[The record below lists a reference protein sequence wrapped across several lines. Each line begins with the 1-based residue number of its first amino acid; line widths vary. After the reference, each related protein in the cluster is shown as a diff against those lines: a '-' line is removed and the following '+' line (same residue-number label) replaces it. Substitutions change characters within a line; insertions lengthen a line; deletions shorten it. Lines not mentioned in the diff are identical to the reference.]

1 MNFTQFD
8 YDSHADKIRH
18 YTPERRVDGLNYYGD
33 LSVDLSAKVFAQS
46 TRETTI
52 QTSQDVGLNM
62 QMVKVKKAVLAGDNF
77 QITGCCKSPYL
88 TLGTRLTLYF
98 GEEELGQYL
107 VSEVEHVLENNNQ
120 YRSTFK
126 AIAGDTLIIPAPI
139 LTAPAAE
146 PQLAVVKNNDDPQ
159 GQGRVRVQ
167 FQWQQESYMS
177 DWIRVASPDGG
188 GSDGVGVNRGF
199 VFVPEVGDQVFV
211 SFLNNNPDKPFVS
224 GSAFHGNNSSGQS
237 HAIRTI
243 MTKSGHSIELND
255 QKGGTSI
262 RIKDKSG
269 NDILLDTK
277 GSNITITAPE
287 TMTLKAKNIQMIAE
301 ETITSQAGKNI
312 RTSAREEISQDS
324 GKKTIIASGDNTEI
338 SASKDLDLYGKKQ
351 LIGYSDGK
359 VDIGAKKAIHI
370 YGVRSLITAKDK
382 IEYKAPSMNKL
393 AESGKFKYDK
403 EKRIISAVW
412 MDDKMEK
419 VIKKTLAGKK
429 ISLLVQTRNYEEGEA
444 ITVKIKE
451 KEGQDIQEGAKELT
465 LTGIVNKDGF
475 AELKEQIEIRNIQ
488 DKPKAKMTNELKK
501 EERETDKKLE
511 QKEWEIQVVSIDK
524 NKKRFW

>member
-211 SFLNNNPDKPFVS
+211 SFLDNNPDKPFVS
-224 GSAFHGNNSSGQS
+224 GSAFHGSNSSGQS

-243 MTKSGHSIELND
+243 MTKRGNKVIMNDNEGSITVSD
-255 QKGGTSI
+255 A
-262 RIKDKSG
+262 SG
-269 NDILLDTK
+269 NTWYMDGKGNISVNAPNTFSVTAKDINLSASNSISTSAGMNIVESAGMDKTASIGMMHNVFVGGNSMMNVK
-277 GSNITITAPE
+277 GELHEIVEGN
-287 TMTLKAKNIQMIAE
+287 K
-301 ETITSQAGKNI
+301 TSQAK
-312 RTSAREEISQDS
+312 
-324 GKKTIIASGDNTEI
+324 KKTTINEEHELNVE
-338 SASKDLDLYGKKQ
+338 K
-351 LIGYSDGK
+351 
-359 VDIGAKKAIHI
+359 AKKVH
-370 YGVRSLITAKDK
+370 S
-382 IEYKAPSMNKL
+382 
-393 AESGKFKYDK
+393 
-403 EKRIISAVW
+403 
-412 MDDKMEK
+412 
-419 VIKKTLAGKK
+419 
-429 ISLLVQTRNYEEGEA
+429 
-444 ITVKIKE
+444 
-451 KEGQDIQEGAKELT
+451 KEGLHLNSGEKS
-465 LTGIVNKDGF
+465 
-475 AELKEQIEIRNIQ
+475 
-488 DKPKAKMTNELKK
+488 
-501 EERETDKKLE
+501 KL
-511 QKEWEIQVVSIDK
+511 
-524 NKKRFW
+524 F